1 MRILRGWINFLKGQ
15 PVAPEHSIALR
26 VSVGVVVMLAIV
38 ATAHQLEWPQYAL
51 AALVLTPLGMIFSY
65 LLRARNNWEV
75 KAILSILMVITMLR
89 FFAALTTSV
98 FDPRVPLAEL
108 LLWLQT
114 LHSWDLPR
122 RKDLNYSLM
131 VGLILMSLA
140 SVLSVDMSM
149 GLYLA
154 GFSLA
159 GLVAMHLN
167 YRSAL
172 GDLAGERVRPARR
185 GVVLRTAF
193 TLVLVSAAIFL
204 MLPRYQSMRLR
215 SLPFSWQMRLQLPK
229 VSQGQLVN
237 PDYPQ
242 AASKEEFK
250 KKARFSADSY
260 FGFNSLVALNMRGQ
274 LSDEIVMKV
283 RSSRWNYYRGL
294 TFDQYDGQFWT
305 LSDDQLRSV
314 RAAYPPLYLPT
325 EVRGHL
331 ENVQIYYIEKTQ
343 PNLIFSTPE
352 ASQLF
357 FPSEEIFMDS
367 GRGLRSPY
375 PLEEGTVYSVIS
387 FEPNVTPEQ
396 IRRLP
401 NRDGTVRRLKK
412 YLALPETSPRMKA
425 LAKELTEGVHQD
437 YQKAMAICLYLK
449 RTFEYRSDI
458 PPFPENAETADYFL
472 FEQKRGYCEQFAT
485 AMAVLCRLSRV
496 HARYVTGYLP
506 GAYNPLTGFHEV
518 RGKDAHAW
526 VEVFVPNLGWVAF
539 DPTPDGLTTPGLESP
554 SEDRWLLASVIKYLG
569 RKLGLESPD
578 LKGMAAELHKRLG
591 FSPWLLLLPALACVA
606 WLLRG
611 VRLAPAARTPRER
624 VQRNYRRM
632 LDLMPE
638 SRTPGE
644 TPAQFAQRVQRPE
657 VDRLTRLFEKAR
669 YSQLEVEERDV
680 AESQTALDEL
690 RRSRPSR
697 KVVDGR

>member
-15 PVAPEHSIALR
+15 PVAPENSVALR
-26 VSVGVVVMLAIV
+26 VAVGVVVMLAIM
-38 ATAHQLEWPQYAL
+38 ATAQQLEWPHYAIG
-51 AALVLTPLGMIFSY
+51 ALVLTPLGMIASY
-65 LLRARNNWEV
+65 QLRARNNWEI
-75 KAILSILMVITMLR
+75 KAVLSILMVITMLR
-89 FFAALTTSV
+89 FFAALATSV

-140 SVLSVDMSM
+140 SVLSVDMGM
-149 GLYLA
+149 ALYLA

-172 GDLAGERVRPARR
+172 GEQAGVRVRPARR
-185 GVVLRTAF
+185 GVVLRTAC
-193 TLVLVSAAIFL
+193 VLAVISAGIFL
-204 MLPRYQSMRLR
+204 LLPRYQSMRLR

-229 VSQGQLVN
+229 VSQGKVVN

-242 AASKEEFK
+242 ISDKAEFK
-250 KKARFSADSY
+250 KRARFSEDSY
-260 FGFNSLVALNMRGQ
+260 FGFNSLVALNMRGK
-274 LSDEIVMKV
+274 LSQEIVMKV

-294 TFDQYDGQFWT
+294 TFDEYDGQFWS
-305 LSDDQLRSV
+305 LSDERLRSV
-314 RAAYPPLYLPT
+314 RSAYPPLYLPT
-325 EVRGHL
+325 EVRGHA

-357 FPSEEIFMDS
+357 FPSEEVFMDS
-367 GRGLRSPY
+367 GRGIRSPY

-387 FEPNVTPEQ
+387 FEPNLTPEQ

-412 YLALPETSPRMKA
+412 YLGLPPTSARLAA
-425 LAKELTEGVHQD
+425 LAQELTSGLHQD

-449 RTFEYRSDI
+449 RTYEYRSDI
-458 PPFPENAETADYFL
+458 PAYPEGAETADYFL
-472 FEQKRGYCEQFAT
+472 FEQKQGYCEQFAT
-485 AMAVLCRLSRV
+485 AMVVLCRLSRV

-506 GAYNPLTGFHEV
+506 GTYNPLTGFHEV
-518 RGKDAHAW
+518 RGSDAHAW

-569 RKLGLESPD
+569 RKLGLTSPD

-591 FSPWLLLLPALACVA
+591 FPIWLLLLPALGLVA
-606 WLLRG
+606 WLLRK
-611 VRLAPAARTPRER
+611 VRLTPAARTPRER
-624 VQRNYRRM
+624 VQRNYRQM
-632 LDLMPE
+632 LALLPQDRE
-638 SRTPGE
+638 PGE
-644 TPAQFAQRVQRPE
+644 TPAQYARRVDRSD

-669 YSQLEVEERDV
+669 YSQLEVDDQDV
-680 AESQTALDEL
+680 AESQSALAEL
-690 RRSRPSR
+690 KRSKPSR
-697 KVVDGR
+697 KVVEGR